1 MYVENHCKAIDL
13 IIYIGKVEVY
23 NGEHN
28 EMRNIDIVKIICKE
42 LDKPKNLMTY
52 VTDKKGHDMRYALIL
67 LRFIMNLDG
76 FQRLNLKMELKR

>member
-52 VTDKKGHDMRYALIL
+52 VTDKKGHDMRYATKIHYEFGWLPETKFENGIKK
-67 LRFIMNLDG
+67 II
-76 FQRLNLKMELKR
+76 